1 MPIQCISCAE
11 NRAVLRRPK
20 TGHSLCKFCFF
31 WAFEEEIHQTIV
43 SARLFNRGET
53 VGIGASGGKDSTVL
67 AHVLKLLNERYDYGL
82 KLLLLS
88 VDEGIT
94 GYRDDSLE
102 TVKRN
107 QQQYDL
113 PLIIVSYEELYGW
126 TMDAIVK
133 QVGLK
138 NNCTFCGVFRRQ
150 ALDRGAMMLN
160 MDKICTE
167 KANPL
172 SPPRL
177 LFWKKPTHSLR
188 LISSFGKSQS
198 SRSASC
204 PLLEKAN
211 PLTLP
216 LLLSRKKKKTT
227 HWLHLVSSFGGK
239 KQSSLSTSSPLSE
252 KGHNADDVAE
262 TVLMNVLRGDIARL
276 RRCTAISTASDGEG
290 AIPRCKPLKYA
301 YEKEIVLYAYF
312 KKLDYFSTECIY
324 SPNAYRGHARTFLK
338 DLEAVRPSAI
348 MDIIHSGENL
358 SIKEGVK
365 MPVQGTCSRC
375 GYISSQALC
384 KSCVLLE
391 GLNRGLPKLGI
402 GKHHRL
408 HDKILAQ
415 QALTKQEE
423 KNLTAVDF

>member
-1 MPIQCISCAE
+1 MPVLCSSCAE
-11 NRAVLRRPK
+11 KRAVLKRPK
-20 TGHSLCKFCFF
+20 TAHSLCKECFF
-31 WAFEEEIHQTIV
+31 WAFEEEVHQTIM
-43 SARLFNRGET
+43 SAQLFKDGET

-67 AHVLKLLNERYDYGL
+67 AHLMKVLNERYNYGL

-107 QQQYDL
+107 QQQYEL
-113 PLIIVSYEELYGW
+113 PLKIVSYEELYGW

-133 QVGLK
+133 QIGLK

-150 ALDRGAMMLN
+150 ALDRGAMMLKV
-160 MDKICTE
+160 DKICT
-167 KANPL
+167 
-172 SPPRL
+172 
-177 LFWKKPTHSLR
+177 
-188 LISSFGKSQS
+188 
-198 SRSASC
+198 
-204 PLLEKAN
+204 
-211 PLTLP
+211 
-216 LLLSRKKKKTT
+216 
-227 HWLHLVSSFGGK
+227 
-239 KQSSLSTSSPLSE
+239 
-252 KGHNADDVAE
+252 GHNADDVAE

-276 RRCTAISTASDGEG
+276 RRCTAISTASEGEG
-290 AIPRCKPLKYA
+290 VVPRCKPLKYA

-348 MDIIHSGENL
+348 MDVIHSGENL
-358 SIKEGVK
+358 SVREGVK
-365 MPVQGTCSRC
+365 MPIQGTCGRC

-391 GLNRGLPKLGI
+391 GLNRGLPRLGI

-408 HDKILAQ
+408 HGKILSQ
-415 QALTKQEE
+415 QPLTQAEE
-423 KNLTAVDF
+423 RKLKAVDF